1 MKQDI
6 SYHGISAGT
15 DKLMSDADEFQI
27 RKIEA
32 QLDASEWNEKLDKLL
47 QESILRNTFNFDS
60 IAVELTVEAAKQGLR
75 SQSATQI
82 VYSAAKCRLRWSY
95 IHLLVSRST

>member
-6 SYHGISAGT
+6 SYQGISSGT
-15 DKLMSDADEFQI
+15 VKLMSDADEFQI

-32 QLDASEWNEKLDKLL
+32 QLDTNEWNEKLDKLL

-60 IAVELTVEAAKQGLR
+60 IAVELTVEAAKQGLK
-75 SQSATQI
+75 SQSA
-82 VYSAAKCRLRWSY
+82 A
-95 IHLLVSRST
+95 